1 MRNSTLRSPK
11 IKKFQKREDITLE
24 SICFGK
30 RKHLT
35 QFYSIFTCFLYHV
48 THIRYLSDVYTSYI
62 EKGFNE
68 HNFEIFKRVA
78 VVNMK
83 IFMKPL
89 RNS

>member
-48 THIRYLSDVYTSYI
+48 THIRYLSDVYTSKKASMNI
-62 EKGFNE
+62 ISKFSRG
-68 HNFEIFKRVA
+68 
-78 VVNMK
+78 
-83 IFMKPL
+83 
-89 RNS
+89 